1 MILGTLTLFSLA
13 VIILVTLAKLYNII
27 EKGRL
32 YPEIF
37 KYFGFAGVF
46 FAWLAIL
53 IVVSTNTHAYAQDD
67 IYSIDLYESA
77 QYLHFANFFLLLN
90 VFLLF
95 VEVMYG
101 WKGVISRERLRVGKA

>member
-53 IVVSTNTHAYAQDD
+53 VVVNSQVHAYATNSM
-67 IYSIDLYESA
+67 YSIDLYEA
-77 QYLHFANFFLLLN
+77 TQYLQFANFFLLLN
-90 VFLLF
+90 IFLLF
-95 VEVMYG
+95 VEIMYG
-101 WKGVISRERLRVGKA
+101 WKGVLPRERLKVTKA